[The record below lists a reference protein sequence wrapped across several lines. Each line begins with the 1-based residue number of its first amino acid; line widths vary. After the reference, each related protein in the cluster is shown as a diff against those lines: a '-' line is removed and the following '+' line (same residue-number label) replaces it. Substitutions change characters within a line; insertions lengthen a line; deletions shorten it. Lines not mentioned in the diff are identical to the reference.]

1 MTTFPL
7 RRFSLALACTLLL
20 GGCIHHRA
28 RAPLGPDA
36 LYQQGMDAFRA
47 GRNGRAIQLLDEFL
61 RAHVGD
67 PRAPSARMTL
77 GRAHLARREYVLAAS
92 EFTRLIN
99 ESPPDSLQRAARFG
113 ICESYQRMSPKAQ
126 LDQEYTSAA
135 LAHCESIGTYY
146 PGTPEAERATRWVAE
161 MQGKLAQKAYDTGVF
176 YMKRGAYDAAVIY
189 FNETVQQYPRTSYAP
204 AALLRLVES
213 YRTIGYKE
221 EAEEARTRLLRD
233 YPQSAE
239 ARTQQQTST
248 PAQPAG
254 TTG

>member
-1 MTTFPL
+1 M
-7 RRFSLALACTLLL
+7 STLLL
-20 GGCIHHRA
+20 GGCAHHA
-28 RAPLGPDA
+28 SPAQLGPDA
-36 LYQQGMDAFRA
+36 LYQQAMEAYRA
-47 GRNGRAIQLLDEFL
+47 GKNGRAIQLLDEFL

-77 GRAHLARREYVLAAS
+77 GRAHMARKEYILAAG

-99 ESPPDSLQRAARFG
+99 ESPPDSLQRTARFE
-113 ICESYQRMSPKAQ
+113 ICESYMRLSPKPQ
-126 LDQEYTSAA
+126 LDQEYTTGA

-146 PGTPEAERATRWVAE
+146 PGTPEAERAGRWVGE
-161 MQGKLAQKAYDTGVF
+161 LQQKLAQKSYDTGLF

-189 FNETVQQYPRTSYAP
+189 FNETVQQYPRTSVAP

-221 EAEEARTRLLRD
+221 EAEEARTRLVRD

-239 ARTQQQTST
+239 AKSPLLQQ
-248 PAQPAG
+248 PQPAVASNP
-254 TTG
+254 TG